1 MIDID
6 KLHKSFN
13 HRNVLN
19 GVNLQVDKGEITAII
34 GRSGVGK
41 SVLLKHISG
50 LVRPDSGT
58 ITVDGVDVTNLRG
71 KGLQRFRERLG
82 FLFQGGALFDSMSVF
97 ENVAFPLREKKQLE
111 ESKIKESVYE
121 VLNHVGMYEEGE
133 KYPAE
138 LSGGMQKR
146 AALARALISNPEIML
161 FDEPTTG
168 LDPII
173 VNNVFHYI
181 KSTHQQLAFT
191 GIIVTHKIP
200 KIFSI
205 VQKVALLSKGVI
217 VATGTPDEIQSSDD
231 PAVQYFLTGGERGTI
246 N

>member
-1 MIDID
+1 
-6 KLHKSFN
+6 
-13 HRNVLN
+13 VLN
-19 GVNLQVDKGEITAII
+19 GVSLRVEKGEIIAII
-34 GRSGVGK
+34 GGSGVGK
-41 SVLLKHISG
+41 SVLLKHITG
-50 LVRPDSGT
+50 LIRPDRGS
-58 ITVDGVDVTNLRG
+58 ISVDGRDVTDLRG
-71 KGLQRFRERLG
+71 KGLQQYRERLG
-82 FLFQGGALFDSMSVF
+82 FLFQGGALFDSMTVF
-97 ENVAFPLREKKQLE
+97 ENVAFPLREKTRLPE
-111 ESKIKESVYE
+111 NEIKELVNE
-121 VLNHVGMYEEGE
+121 KLGHVGMHDEGE

-138 LSGGMQKR
+138 LSGGMKKR

-173 VNNVFHYI
+173 VNNVFQYI
-181 KSTHQQLAFT
+181 KSTHQEHGFT

-200 KIFSI
+200 KIFSV

-217 VATGTPDEIQSSDD
+217 VATGTPEEIQSSDN